1 MKEKALNFAI
11 IIIFIACLVLF
22 LPIIVMQIPHDQ
34 LEWLA
39 SEPAISG
46 YGYGGE
52 DDSDDDDGIP
62 PPPPGWVDPGQPRMA
77 RDPNTPDIFVWFP
90 AGSVSVPV
98 EVRTYY
104 TGLPPNVPPPPGS
117 VGSLFFFGAWIRGE
131 GTTFNEFNPPI
142 VINAP
147 YSNSG
152 VSQIPNGPIHP
163 FRSLVSFTPSKQGL
177 LTGWPLAMVA
187 HPSMSILFPQET
199 TLGYHNLIPPTQEQQ
214 LRLQMYNPAT
224 QSWVKLCSSV
234 NIYTKRVSG
243 VLASPIPID
252 TGANTL
258 LAIAVDETPPLN
270 QVVDDQGV
278 TTLSIEGVNTRLH
291 VLPGTV
297 EPGVH
302 FEITL
307 QPGIPAS
314 APVKLLA
321 RPIDIKACHIDHIVN
336 ENSTQI
342 TQFPKPLGVEFDYDA
357 NILANAG
364 GKANVTTALLQNGQW
379 VNMDEFGYQV
389 IREENKIRVDTDGL
403 GTFSMAAR

>member
-1 MKEKALNFAI
+1 MKEKVINLAI

-22 LPIIVMQIPHDQ
+22 LPVIVMQIPHDQ
-34 LEWLA
+34 LVWLS
-39 SEPAISG
+39 SEPAIG
-46 YGYGGE
+46 GYGGK
-52 DDSDDDDGIP
+52 DDGDDDDDDTP
-62 PPPPGWVDPGQPRMA
+62 PPPPDQVEPGQSKMA

-98 EVRTYY
+98 EVRAYY
-104 TGLPPNVPPPPGS
+104 TGLPPGIPAPPGS
-117 VGSLFFFGAWIRGE
+117 VGALFFWGAWIRGE
-131 GTTFNEFNPPI
+131 GMTLNEFNPPI

-152 VSQIPNGPIHP
+152 VSQVPKGPSHP
-163 FRSLVSFTPSKQGL
+163 FQSLVSFTPSKQGL
-177 LTGWPLAMVA
+177 LSGWPLAMVT
-187 HPSMSILFPQET
+187 HPATTILFPQEA
-199 TLGYHNLIPPTQEQQ
+199 TLDRHSLIPPTQEQQ

-252 TGANTL
+252 TGENTL

-270 QVVDDQGV
+270 QVVDAQGV

-297 EPGVH
+297 EPGAH

-307 QPGIPAS
+307 QPGIPDS
-314 APVKLLA
+314 TPVKLLA

-357 NILANAG
+357 NILASAG
-364 GKANVTTALLQNGQW
+364 GKANVTTVLLQNGQW
-379 VNMDEFGYQV
+379 VNMEEFGYQV